1 MIDNTPENSI
11 QKRMDVN
18 KELLI
23 EQLKK
28 TPIIQI
34 ACEKSGVGRA
44 TYYRWRKEDE
54 QFAKLTDEALA
65 EGSLLVNDM
74 AESQLLSAIRDK
86 NLGAIVFW
94 LKNHHPTYAT
104 KIEVTARLKNND
116 EKLTPDQ
123 EALVQKAL
131 EMASLIPAKITESED
146 K

>member
-1 MIDNTPENSI
+1 MTKTIEIRQTKD
-11 QKRMDVN
+11 
-18 KELLI
+18 KELLL
-23 EQLKK
+23 EQLRK
-28 TPIIQI
+28 TPIVQV
-34 ACEKSGVGRA
+34 ACQKVDVGRA
-44 TYYRWRKEDE
+44 SYYRWRKEDKE
-54 QFAKLTDEALA
+54 FARMADDALA
-65 EGSLLVNDM
+65 EGNLLVNDM
-74 AESQLLSAIRDK
+74 AESQLLSSIRDK

-131 EMASLIPAKITESED
+131 EMASLIPAKITESKD